1 MKEKINNYYEK
12 VVASLKDAYY
22 RISVID
28 LEKNQVVNVKLDQKE
43 LEKEAVTQ
51 GNYDALIEF
60 CAQHYVHPVDRIK
73 FLQLSNK
80 TYLQNAIRENRVLSA
95 ALKDEEQYRQALLK
109 GEYISYDFNISQNRI
124 ESPIM
129 EYRNEQQVDLLKE
142 AGMKFP
148 CSYEQFI
155 KQWKTTLLEDSKEL
169 LDKYFGSC
177 KALIQAYENGKR
189 LISQDFSESAG

>member
-1 MKEKINNYYEK
+1 M
-12 VVASLKDAYY
+12 
-22 RISVID
+22 
-28 LEKNQVVNVKLDQKE
+28 
-43 LEKEAVTQ
+43 
-51 GNYDALIEF
+51 
-60 CAQHYVHPVDRIK
+60 
-73 FLQLSNK
+73 
-80 TYLQNAIRENRVLSA
+80 
-95 ALKDEEQYRQALLK
+95 
-109 GEYISYDFNISQNRI
+109 
-124 ESPIM
+124 
-129 EYRNEQQVDLLKE
+129 LKE